1 MATKPEEQAKGL
13 SKAGLRAWGEALI
26 KTGTEHLDLSMV
38 RNGRKVLKDA
48 EAATAAKLAAD
59 KPPAK

>member
-1 MATKPEEQAKGL
+1 MATKPEEPAKGL
-13 SKAGLRAWGEALI
+13 SEVGLRAWGEALI

-48 EAATAAKLAAD
+48 EARASE
-59 KPPAK
+59 KPPAA